1 MFRALAQG
9 QFGRFGQGPRRNTI
23 QGEAAHT
30 IPFGLMSPAQMFA
43 MKVQRFMHE
52 HGVAQVVRVCVCVLA
67 RTRMRGTL
75 SGHVS
80 VRAIVRPCV
89 RARVRVCAHMRD
101 ARKDGRN
108 VDLLLPAV
116 GTASQQAA

>member
-1 MFRALAQG
+1 MLVDPANLIKNMSLA
-9 QFGRFGQGPRRNTI
+9 RREVVTEVH
-23 QGEAAHT
+23 QLVTAAIAT
-30 IPFGLMSPAQMFA
+30 L
-43 MKVQRFMHE
+43 HE

-67 RTRMRGTL
+67 RTCMRGTL